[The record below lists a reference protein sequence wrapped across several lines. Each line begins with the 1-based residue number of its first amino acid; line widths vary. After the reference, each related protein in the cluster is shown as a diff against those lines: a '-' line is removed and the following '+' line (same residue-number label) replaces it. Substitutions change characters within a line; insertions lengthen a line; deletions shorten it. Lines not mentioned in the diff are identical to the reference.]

1 MLRIF
6 KSPVKTL
13 AFVSAIL
20 LLVVALITAFWD
32 SVSTTILPN
41 TKFGLYEREFWE
53 NFLVEMHGIVFEL
66 SVIALLLVWL
76 DSRRSKTGEINR
88 LKEDL
93 DDYALLDFPE
103 INVKKLGHI
112 KRLNEHSVFQIDVQ
126 NLVLNKLKVK
136 GIEVRDSKLIG
147 LKLTGGSI
155 VNCSFTK
162 VRMRSSNFEDGT
174 IKACSFDSCDLL
186 NSKFGGAQ
194 CKGVNFTGSSLERAD
209 FTNANLQS
217 SVFNGC
223 NVRNTKFEGTNLKHA
238 SFQNAEYISAE
249 ELAKA
254 DNLDYVKVSKKIL
267 EELIEL
273 RPEIKFQRND
283 GRP

>member
-1 MLRIF
+1 MVRIS

-13 AFVSAIL
+13 ALVSAIL
-20 LLVVALITAFWD
+20 VLAVALVTACWD
-32 SVSTTILPN
+32 SVSTTVFPN
-41 TKFGLYEREFWE
+41 TRIGLYEREFWE
-53 NFLVEMHGIVFEL
+53 NFLVGMHGIVFEL
-66 SVIALLLVWL
+66 SVIGLLLVWL

-112 KRLNEHSVFQIDVQ
+112 KRLNEYGVFQINVQ
-126 NLVLNKLKVK
+126 NLVLNELRLQ

-147 LKLTGGSI
+147 LKVIGGSI

-162 VRMRSSNFEDGT
+162 IRMRSSNFEDGT

-186 NSKFGGAQ
+186 KSKFGRSQ
-194 CKGVNFTGSSLERAD
+194 CKGVNFSGSSLERAD
-209 FTNANLQS
+209 FTKANLQS
-217 SVFNGC
+217 GIFNHC
-223 NVRNTKFEGTNLKHA
+223 NVRNAKFDGANLKHA

-249 ELAKA
+249 GLAKA
-254 DNLDYVKVSKKIL
+254 DNLDYVKVSEEIL
-267 EELIEL
+267 KELIEL
-273 RPEIKFQRND
+273 RPDIKFQKNY